1 MIVRG
6 FNKVKLLFLESIIE
20 PSITVKDQYLRPY
33 VYVAQLSTIGDLR
46 PSSQIG
52 RKSDDYVIGKIK
64 PP

>member
-1 MIVRG
+1 MRG
-6 FNKVKLLFLESIIE
+6 FNEEKLLFLGSIIE
-20 PSITVKDQYLRPY
+20 PSITVNDHYLRPY

-52 RKSDDYVIGKIK
+52 RKSDDYVIGRIN